1 MTSLDIAPRPSAR
14 PTAPDRSAASF
25 VPREKRHTTMLLVA
39 RIVLETGEDQLCRIR
54 NISPGGLMLE
64 SSATLRSDQKITI
77 QLRDL
82 CALAGT
88 VVWVRAPNCGIK
100 LDPLADVPE
109 LLRSITAKSA
119 DASPAAFSPAAFMP
133 RSPRLSSECPIKI
146 LSGGRPAP
154 ARMLDLSQRG
164 AKLHVPDRKL
174 GEQVT
179 LKIPGLEPQQ
189 ASVRWVRDEEAG
201 VAFFETLGYRQLDS
215 WLQQRSIR
223 YAALAG

>member
-1 MTSLDIAPRPSAR
+1 MTSLDITPRPSAQ
-14 PTAPDRSAASF
+14 PDAPDYSAASF

-54 NISPGGLMLE
+54 NISPGGLMIE
-64 SSATLRSDQKITI
+64 SSATLGQDQTITV

-88 VVWVRAPNCGIK
+88 VVWVRARNCGIK
-100 LDPLADVPE
+100 LDKLADVPE
-109 LLRSITAKSA
+109 LLRSITGKAA
-119 DASPAAFSPAAFMP
+119 DASPAAFVP

-146 LSGGRPAP
+146 LSKGRPAP

-164 AKLHVPDRKL
+164 AKLHVPDCSP
-174 GEQVT
+174 GELVT
-179 LKIPGLEPQQ
+179 LKIPGLDPQQ

-215 WLQQRSIR
+215 WLQHRSIR